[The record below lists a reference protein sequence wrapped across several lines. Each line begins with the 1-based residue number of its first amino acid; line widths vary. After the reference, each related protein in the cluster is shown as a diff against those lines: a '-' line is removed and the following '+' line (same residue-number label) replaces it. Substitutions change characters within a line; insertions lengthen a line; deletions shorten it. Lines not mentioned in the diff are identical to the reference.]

1 MNQTKIPKRI
11 SSALVNSL
19 SAGVVPR
26 IGLEYIAVGRKLE
39 IESVLRELGNV
50 AEGGA
55 AFKLITGRY
64 GSGKSFLIQILRN
77 YAMDRD
83 FVVADADLSPE
94 RRLVGTKGQGLAT
107 YRELMTHLST
117 RTRPDGG
124 ALEAVLQKWFA
135 SLQQQA
141 MAELGLRPDDE
152 KLQVEVERR
161 IFEVTG
167 NMEHMVHG
175 FDFARVLS
183 AYWNG
188 YKMSDDELKQ
198 NALRWLRGE
207 FPTKTEARKALG
219 VGVIIDDDNWYD
231 YMKLWAEFTARIGY
245 KGLLLFID
253 EGVNLYKITNTVSR
267 QSNYEKL
274 LTIFNDTMQGK
285 AQHLGIFLGGTP
297 QFVEDQRRG
306 LFSYDALRSRLVAGR
321 FGEGAGMLHYAGPIL
336 RLEML
341 SHAEILVLL
350 EKLRDLH
357 ASHYGY
363 AAALDQR
370 QLMRFME
377 SELGRMGADALLT
390 TREVVRDFM
399 DLLNTMHQYSERGF
413 DQLLPEAMNRLQQ
426 SGGLFDNL
434 GGGSAAGEGSA
445 SGAGT
450 AARVGAGNPA
460 DGAPG
465 GYGEAGESGGYG
477 EADMSGV
484 RDEGAQSYGAGRG
497 YGGYGAGAA
506 SPETGG
512 GAAAGRPQPAAAP
525 SAPPKPRGSGFGE
538 SGEELSAA
546 AAGSASRSGTGTSRP
561 DYSGRGDLFAG
572 GYGAG
577 EVPGD
582 APERE
587 RPRLNA
593 SAKEADAASG
603 QGGPLRPR
611 GSGFQSGE
619 NVETLRSGEVRSGA
633 VSLSERDGDGRERYA
648 SDDSSLPPRPTR
660 PDDEGPDDILAELDL

>member
-94 RRLVGTKGQGLAT
+94 RRLVGTKGQGLGT

-152 KLQVEVERR
+152 KLPVEVERR

-175 FDFARVLS
+175 FDFARVLA

-207 FPTKTEARKALG
+207 FPTKTEARKTLG

-231 YMKLWAEFTARIGY
+231 YMKLWAEFMSKIGY

-297 QFVEDQRRG
+297 QFVEDTRRG

-350 EKLRDLH
+350 EKLRGLH

-363 AAALDQR
+363 ESTLDQQ
-370 QLMRFME
+370 QLTRFME

-399 DLLNTMHQYSERGF
+399 DLLNTLHQYPDRSF
-413 DQLLPEAMNRLQQ
+413 DELLPDMMGRASQGGGAFDGLGRSAVDGIPVTEAPSRER
-426 SGGLFDNL
+426 SASAPGSAPGDNKSAAPAANPVKPN
-434 GGGSAAGEGSA
+434 GGGSVLREQRPSDD
-445 SGAGT
+445 SL
-450 AARVGAGNPA
+450 R
-460 DGAPG
+460 G
-465 GYGEAGESGGYG
+465 GRISES
-477 EADMSGV
+477 
-484 RDEGAQSYGAGRG
+484 
-497 YGGYGAGAA
+497 
-506 SPETGG
+506 
-512 GAAAGRPQPAAAP
+512 AAP
-525 SAPPKPRGSGFGE
+525 APF
-538 SGEELSAA
+538 
-546 AAGSASRSGTGTSRP
+546 
-561 DYSGRGDLFAG
+561 
-572 GYGAG
+572 
-577 EVPGD
+577 
-582 APERE
+582 
-587 RPRLNA
+587 
-593 SAKEADAASG
+593 
-603 QGGPLRPR
+603 RPR
-611 GSGFQSGE
+611 GGGFQSGE
-619 NVETLRSGEVRSGA
+619 NVESLRTEPDFYSGNSYEAAGYGFRGAADTRPAYGTASDAARSGTYYSDRDDRSGVRQPEDDA
-633 VSLSERDGDGRERYA
+633 SYLESHGIPDEAPHADDVDFSDPRYA
-648 SDDSSLPPRPTR
+648 DDPSEKQTAKSKWTDANDASTRGSDSNNG
-660 PDDEGPDDILAELDL
+660 EPDDILAELDL

>member
-94 RRLVGTKGQGLAT
+94 RRLVGTKGQGLGT

-152 KLQVEVERR
+152 KLPVEVERR

-175 FDFARVLS
+175 FDFARVLA

-207 FPTKTEARKALG
+207 FPTKTEARKTLG

-231 YMKLWAEFTARIGY
+231 YMKLWAEFMSKIGY

-350 EKLRDLH
+350 EKLRGLH

-363 AAALDQR
+363 EASLDQG
-370 QLMRFME
+370 QLTRFME

-399 DLLNTMHQYSERGF
+399 DLLNTLHQYPDRSF
-413 DQLLPEAMNRLQQ
+413 DELLPDVLGRAPQ
-426 SGGLFDNL
+426 SGGAFGGL
-434 GGGSAAGEGSA
+434 GSTSLPNDDKPASPVRSSANVGAAAAPTVRSDVQNY
-445 SGAGT
+445 GAGL
-450 AARVGAGNPA
+450 G
-460 DGAPG
+460 
-465 GYGEAGESGGYG
+465 SGGYG
-477 EADMSGV
+477 ARPAAKPSPSEALPGNPGV
-484 RDEGAQSYGAGRG
+484 RETQSNASSTSNGSGSENTP
-497 YGGYGAGAA
+497 A
-506 SPETGG
+506 SP
-512 GAAAGRPQPAAAP
+512 
-525 SAPPKPRGSGFGE
+525 SSF
-538 SGEELSAA
+538 
-546 AAGSASRSGTGTSRP
+546 
-561 DYSGRGDLFAG
+561 
-572 GYGAG
+572 
-577 EVPGD
+577 
-582 APERE
+582 
-587 RPRLNA
+587 
-593 SAKEADAASG
+593 
-603 QGGPLRPR
+603 RPR

-619 NVETLRSGEVRSGA
+619 NVESLRTEPDFYGGGSYESAGYAFRGSSDARPSHGNAGSDPRSYGASAPRAPYSDQAPRAENERFASSRNDEQYPSDMRQRSDKEYRSDAHHGRDDRDPSNSGDAEPNT
-633 VSLSERDGDGRERYA
+633 EA
-648 SDDSSLPPRPTR
+648 SASPNDV
-660 PDDEGPDDILAELDL
+660 PDDILAELDL